1 MNIRPPH
8 SLRSI
13 LDAMVGRWLRGDR
26 ASEPETR
33 PEQWIPRVRT
43 LEPRIVLNATAE
55 LAALG
60 DLVISGDAADD
71 FVEVSIDGSGRIE
84 LFDANSA
91 VIPIRVG
98 TDAFGNPIF
107 VDSVHPSQITT
118 GRLTT
123 NLGAGNDTL
132 RIDVPVDLSVT
143 VIDDLGND
151 SVDVTL
157 TPDNL
162 GVSDNVLNI
171 DAETISLNGRDNDI
185 DLTSSKLESSG
196 TNGSISIENA
206 DDVTLGNV
214 TVNQGRLQIGD
225 AADLITGNVTQAGG
239 TDIAV
244 NRLEINATEGVDL
257 SQADNSIAIVDDI
270 STDGDVILRSDASGL
285 ANDTMVIHRI
295 ETLDNSVRGD
305 ISVTVNGSVDLVSSD
320 PANDTV
326 LSTANGEIRVSATE
340 DLRIDDFVSS
350 NDGSD
355 VAADHEII
363 AGGTNGRVNLSAG
376 DTWTAGDAVQIY
388 ASQITDGAVTINAP
402 DVVIGN
408 DFEIN
413 TGNGVGIAHRFA
425 PRPEIN
431 VIEPGIFEAVQP
443 GVITD
448 PNDPDFVEIETAFYD
463 VDSISTNILTQAN
476 ENDATGVLSVQIGV
490 AGENGLTLSIDW
502 GGQSNRFQTLEN
514 LPGDR
519 TQVDVAH
526 VYTQADILNST
537 LNGRISATAPLAVR
551 FAVSHHASIVITG
564 DSIEQTVAPGEIVTA
579 GGTSLSEAVPG
590 QLLTSTDNPNTVS
603 TFQGNVVPDYES
615 GRAFFVIPR
624 VDLPPAFFAVR
635 NVIPEPIDPPPP
647 FILTSTTEL
656 SNVTFETA
664 EASASPLS
672 IREEYFQLRTLSPD
686 PQGDDL
692 VEPIR
697 LHDNIMSQEHLT
709 DLFTE
714 LPDGSYEIQYVIGES
729 DQRTILRVDLRGG
742 EAVILSD
749 DIESGSMELELLES
763 EESDGETDT
772 GLAPKED
779 DHEPRS

>member
-1 MNIRPPH
+1 
-8 SLRSI
+8 
-13 LDAMVGRWLRGDR
+13 MVGRWVRGDR
-26 ASEPETR
+26 APQPETR

-98 TDAFGNPIF
+98 TDAYGNPIF

-171 DAETISLNGRDNDI
+171 DAETISLDGRDNDI
-185 DLTSSKLESSG
+185 DLTSSNLESSG

-225 AADLITGNVTQAGG
+225 AANPITGNVTQAGG

-244 NRLEINATEGVDL
+244 NRLDINATEGVDL

-355 VAADHEII
+355 VSADHEII
-363 AGGTNGRVNLSAG
+363 AGGANGRVNLSAG
-376 DTWTAGDAVQIY
+376 DTWTAGDTVQIY
-388 ASQITDGAVTINAP
+388 ASQIADGAVTVNAP
-402 DVVIGN
+402 NVVIGD

-431 VIEPGIFEAVQP
+431 VIEPGVFEAVQP

-476 ENDATGVLSVQIGV
+476 ENDATGVLSVQLGV

-537 LNGRISATAPLAVR
+537 LNGRTSATAPLAVR

-590 QLLTSTDNPNTVS
+590 RLLTSTDNPDTVS

-697 LHDNIMSQEHLT
+697 LHDNIMSEEHLT
-709 DLFTE
+709 DLFAE

-749 DIESGSMELELLES
+749 DIETGSMELELIES
-763 EESDGETDT
+763 EESDGATESD
-772 GLAPKED
+772 LAPKED